1 MTKSYIL
8 FAVVF
13 TSIFVLLSSC
23 ACTKKENQ
31 MIPND
36 FHLRFGAGGGFTGI
50 WSGYFI
56 NQDGNVLKWEGK
68 MGNEKFQDFGN
79 LSNEA
84 MGYILKEIK
93 SKNIMMINMQNT
105 GNMTMSINITLD
117 SLENNILFTADS
129 SNDTSKVLQK
139 FYQNLDSTIKSIK
152 K

>member
-50 WSGYFI
+50 WSGYFERFLRSCRHGHHRLAEHI
-56 NQDGNVLKWEGK
+56 
-68 MGNEKFQDFGN
+68 
-79 LSNEA
+79 S
-84 MGYILKEIK
+84 
-93 SKNIMMINMQNT
+93 
-105 GNMTMSINITLD
+105 
-117 SLENNILFTADS
+117 
-129 SNDTSKVLQK
+129 
-139 FYQNLDSTIKSIK
+139 
-152 K
+152 